1 MTYIELKEK
10 LDQMSEEQLKQQITF
25 KGGGICGSVIQIEP
39 AKENWFCN
47 DWGHPGMSL
56 DSESRLVSERQD
68 DKKDW
73 GEDDWNIYQNWY
85 SHLEKTGSILKKGDV
100 FLEVKE
106 DPRTEHK
113 KVYFHNVSEV

>member
-1 MTYIELKEK
+1 MTYKKLKEK
-10 LDQMSEEQLKQQITF
+10 LAQMSEEQLKQQITF
-25 KGGGICGSVIQIEP
+25 KGGRICGSVIQIET

-47 DWGHPGMSL
+47 DWGQPGMYL

-73 GEDDWNIYQNWY
+73 GEDDWNIYQNWH
-85 SHLEKTGSILKKGDV
+85 SHLEKTGSVLKKGDV

-106 DPRTEHK
+106 DPRIEHK